1 MAHSNVIKAE
11 VLTAL
16 ALGATYASLTKKY
29 GVSKSTMQSW
39 EKSAISG
46 QTGQQADSKDDQE
59 KKDYRKAA
67 YAAANQMRNEVIQ
80 KAVLDDIAKVR
91 NETIKQLAKIAPLAI
106 RRIEDST
113 LPMRRK
119 KIAVAGGE
127 RTELDPSYSPPK
139 VDTTGALFV
148 LVDVLG
154 IKPAE
159 VVLDEKPAPTGFTIK
174 VVDASLKSVA
184 PIDEPPLRLPASS
197 KSEAV

>member
-1 MAHSNVIKAE
+1 
-11 VLTAL
+11 
-16 ALGATYASLTKKY
+16 
-29 GVSKSTMQSW
+29 MQSW

-46 QTGQQADSKDDQE
+46 QQSGQTGQQADSKDNQE
-59 KKDYRKAA
+59 KKDYRTAA
-67 YAAANQMRNEVIQ
+67 YAAANQMRHEVIQ

-91 NETIKQLAKIAPLAI
+91 SETIKQLAKIAPLAI

-174 VVDASLKSVA
+174 VVDASLKPVA